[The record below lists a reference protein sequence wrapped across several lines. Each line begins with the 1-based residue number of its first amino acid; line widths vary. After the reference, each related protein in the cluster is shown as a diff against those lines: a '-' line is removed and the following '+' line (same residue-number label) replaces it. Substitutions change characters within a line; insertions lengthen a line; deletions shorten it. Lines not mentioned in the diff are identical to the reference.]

1 MINSVYIHIPFCKSI
16 CTYCDF
22 CKFLYNSEWVNDYL
36 NKLELEIK
44 DRYMD
49 EEIKT
54 IYIGGG
60 TPSTL
65 KYPEL
70 QRLFE
75 IIKLFNFSENL
86 EFTFE
91 CNVEDITENLI
102 NLLVENNVNRISI
115 GVESFDINN
124 LSLMNRHID
133 FYDLQNKMS
142 MIRTLGINNINL
154 DLMYALPNE
163 TLKTLKNDVKM
174 LLKLNPEHIST
185 YSLILEEHTFLSV
198 NNTKHISEDIDYE
211 MYKYICKKLKKYSYN
226 HYEVS
231 NFAKEGYES
240 KHNITYWKN
249 KEYYGFGAGASGYV
263 CGVRYDNTRSLS
275 KYIEADIFSK
285 KEILSK
291 EDIMDY
297 HIMLGLR
304 LLKGINVDEFN
315 KLYNINIFERY
326 PLNGLIKYGDIIYQN
341 GYIFINP
348 DKIYLMNEILS
359 KCV

>member
-133 FYDLQNKMS
+133 FYDLQNKKP
-142 MIRTLGINNINL
+142 LQ
-154 DLMYALPNE
+154 
-163 TLKTLKNDVKM
+163 
-174 LLKLNPEHIST
+174 HHF
-185 YSLILEEHTFLSV
+185 YSL
-198 NNTKHISEDIDYE
+198 
-211 MYKYICKKLKKYSYN
+211 
-226 HYEVS
+226 HY
-231 NFAKEGYES
+231 
-240 KHNITYWKN
+240 
-249 KEYYGFGAGASGYV
+249 
-263 CGVRYDNTRSLS
+263 
-275 KYIEADIFSK
+275 
-285 KEILSK
+285 
-291 EDIMDY
+291 
-297 HIMLGLR
+297 
-304 LLKGINVDEFN
+304 
-315 KLYNINIFERY
+315 
-326 PLNGLIKYGDIIYQN
+326 P
-341 GYIFINP
+341 
-348 DKIYLMNEILS
+348 
-359 KCV
+359 